1 MGRVPSNFG
10 ERQTKRNWSPPTFA
24 IDCRFFAQPNKFP
37 AKLPGVFDGEG
48 KEEQR
53 RERVKQGWSNSLR
66 LERDGGKGRGS
77 VSTPFEV
84 PYNFS
89 ATVAPMGRQAT
100 TESN

>member
-24 IDCRFFAQPNKFP
+24 IDCRFLRSLTNF
-37 AKLPGVFDGEG
+37 PGVFDGEG

-89 ATVAPMGRQAT
+89 AMVAPMGRQAT
-100 TESN
+100 AESN